1 MLDTQLSDT
10 DFFRISICFTM
21 VWYHNTKLRKMTC
34 WPEVRKPCHPTRTS
48 SDASAM
54 PTATIPSAQ
63 YEWIF
68 LREQAYGETVL
79 ERFYSQAVPYLDMCF
94 EFDSRTPWPRA
105 SASQWF
111 PWCSAPPCSLENSW
125 RVNFSSL
132 PLMLFLHAAQRCV
145 LSKFSCSP
153 ILFLVARACVD
164 LNKPL
169 FISSW
174 SFIR

>member
-94 EFDSRTPWPRA
+94 EFWFTDSLTTCFCFA
-105 SASQWF
+105 MVSLMLGT
-111 PWCSAPPCSLENSW
+111 PCSLENSW

-132 PLMLFLHAAQRCV
+132 LLMLFLHAAQRCV

-153 ILFLVARACVD
+153 ILFLAARACVD

-169 FISSW
+169 FISSC